1 MMLDSLLPYLPFAGV
16 VIGAFLQYVFTRQI
30 EYKRALRDMK
40 TKSYMDYLKGVC
52 EQAQALNIPDKKIA
66 DERRSEAFI
75 KVADAKARICLYG
88 SKRVIEAFA
97 EFERLGASMATKPQR
112 DAFISMTVEMRKDA
126 GLASMP
132 SGEDLTLV
140 LLGAR

>member
-1 MMLDSLLPYLPFAGV
+1 MLDSLLPYLPFAGV

-52 EQAQALNIPDKKIA
+52 EQAQSLNIPDKRIT
-66 DERRSEAFI
+66 DERRSEAFV

-88 SKRVIEAFA
+88 
-97 EFERLGASMATKPQR
+97 
-112 DAFISMTVEMRKDA
+112 
-126 GLASMP
+126 
-132 SGEDLTLV
+132 
-140 LLGAR
+140 

>member
-1 MMLDSLLPYLPFAGV
+1 
-16 VIGAFLQYVFTRQI
+16 
-30 EYKRALRDMK
+30 
-40 TKSYMDYLKGVC
+40 MDYLKGVC

-97 EFERLGASMATKPQR
+97 EFEKLGASMATKPQR
-112 DAFISMTVEMRKDA
+112 DAFISMTLEMRKDA
-126 GLASMP
+126 GLTSIP
-132 SGEDLTLV
+132 SNEDLSLL
-140 LLGAR
+140 LLGKKRVTA